1 MNQADSFPLSYP
13 RAAHKADFRQPA
25 FVRHACTTLLL
36 LAAAGTSGCAGWRL
50 DLTAQAAT
58 GFASQVLC
66 DEVFITGT
74 PPEVA
79 FEERIRPLPGMNAV
93 VWALGREVNTAQRE
107 LRVRLAGGF
116 ESVARHRLDIG
127 CVTVPGGD
135 ADKLPAAPTGPATTP
150 APATPDPWGDAPMP
164 ASSAA
169 LHEVLASAV
178 SAPADGTP
186 PRSKALVVLHH
197 GHLVGEAYATGVTPQ
212 TPLLAFSV
220 SKSLTAALAGLL
232 MQQGR
237 LQWAQ
242 RASIAAWADPADPRH
257 AITVEHLLRQTSGLD
272 LPQNNS
278 GADATTRIMYGGARD
293 KAAAAA
299 SAPLAATPGTRWAYT
314 DAHYM
319 LLSQL
324 LRDAV
329 GGQPGGLQ
337 RFAQAKLWGPT
348 GMRHV
353 VMDTDASGTPM
364 GSSHF
369 LAPARSLARFGHHT
383 HLVHRLRRRAVD
395 QPPARQGAW
404 LGRALGPARSTGR
417 QLLCPRLHGPVC
429 GGGALAPRGH
439 RAHERLAALWGRHR
453 GDRSNRGQGVAGA
466 GGGLAEFTH
475 RLTTRM
481 RLGVASN
488 DGTSTTACRGAQ
500 AANSEH
506 LGIWANSSRRA
517 SLAMAVS

>member
-1 MNQADSFPLSYP
+1 MHQAALGP
-13 RAAHKADFRQPA
+13 RAAHQADFRHRTLPRLA
-25 FVRHACTTLLL
+25 FTTLLV
-36 LAAAGTSGCAGWRL
+36 LAAAGTAGCATWRL
-50 DLTAQAAT
+50 DLTAQTAT

-66 DEVFITGT
+66 DEVFISGT
-74 PPEVA
+74 PPEIA
-79 FEERIRPLPGMNAV
+79 FEERIRPLPGMSAV
-93 VWALGREVNTAQRE
+93 AWALGREVNIPQRE

-116 ESVARHRLDIG
+116 ESVARHRPDTG

-135 ADKLPAAPTGPATTP
+135 ADQLPAAPTGPTT
-150 APATPDPWGDAPMP
+150 APAAPDPWGDAPVA

-169 LHEVLASAV
+169 LHAVLASAV
-178 SAPADGTP
+178 SAPADGSP
-186 PRSKALVVLHH
+186 LRSKALVVLHH
-197 GHLVGEAYATGVTPQ
+197 GRLVGETYAAGVTPQ

-220 SKSLTAALAGLL
+220 SKSLTAALVGVL

-237 LQWAQ
+237 LQWTQPAP
-242 RASIAAWADPADPRH
+242 IAGWADAADPRH
-257 AITVEHLLRQTSGLD
+257 TITVEHLLRQTSGLN

-278 GADATTRIMYGGARD
+278 GTDATTRIMYGGAHD

-329 GGQPGGLQ
+329 GGQPGDLQ

-369 LAPARSLARFGHHT
+369 LAPARSLARFGQLLLDDGVVQGRRLLPEGWVARAT
-383 HLVHRLRRRAVD
+383 TPTLSTGYGAGLWTNRVPGKVPGWGAPWGLPAAPEDAFFARGFMGQFVVVVPSRRVVIVRMSASPRFGDDIEETNRLVGEVL
-395 QPPARQGAW
+395 
-404 LGRALGPARSTGR
+404 LALGS
-417 QLLCPRLHGPVC
+417 
-429 GGGALAPRGH
+429 
-439 RAHERLAALWGRHR
+439 
-453 GDRSNRGQGVAGA
+453 
-466 GGGLAEFTH
+466 AEP
-475 RLTTRM
+475 
-481 RLGVASN
+481 
-488 DGTSTTACRGAQ
+488 
-500 AANSEH
+500 
-506 LGIWANSSRRA
+506 
-517 SLAMAVS
+517 

>member
-135 ADKLPAAPTGPATTP
+135 ADKLPAAPTGPATAP

-369 LAPARSLARFGHHT
+369 LAPARSLARFGQ
-383 HLVHRLRRRAVD
+383 LLLDDGVVQGRRLLPEGWVARATTPTLSTGYGAGLWTNRLPGKVPGWGAPWGLPAAPEDSFFARGFMGQFVVVVPSRRVVIVRMSASPRFGDDIEETDRIV
-395 QPPARQGAW
+395 GKV
-404 LGRALGPARSTGR
+404 LRAL
-417 QLLCPRLHGPVC
+417 
-429 GGGALAPRGH
+429 
-439 RAHERLAALWGRHR
+439 EAAWP
-453 GDRSNRGQGVAGA
+453 
-466 GGGLAEFTH
+466 
-475 RLTTRM
+475 
-481 RLGVASN
+481 
-488 DGTSTTACRGAQ
+488 
-500 AANSEH
+500 NS
-506 LGIWANSSRRA
+506 RTD
-517 SLAMAVS
+517 